1 MSGTGDTPLILDREE
16 FDPLILAARTADEW
30 FDPAK

>member
-16 FDPLILAARTADEW
+16 FDPLILARTADEW